1 MRSLAQQ
8 GNHNFKGRQLHLSQF
23 NDRNKG
29 DNAAVPDE
37 FTEVPPLRTHF
48 RSIQVNGPAQNPE
61 NETNSEESQNEIIKK
76 GKLIRILKC

>member
-1 MRSLAQQ
+1 MVRSLAQQ
-8 GNHNFKGRQLHLSQF
+8 GNHNFKRRQLHLSEF

-48 RSIQVNGPAQNPE
+48 RSIQVNGPAQNAE
-61 NETNSEESQNEIIKK
+61 IEISREESQNDMIKK
-76 GKLIRILKC
+76 GELERI

>member
-1 MRSLAQQ
+1 MVRSLAQQ

-29 DNAAVPDE
+29 DNAAIPDE

-48 RSIQVNGPAQNPE
+48 WSIQVNEPAQNAE
-61 NETNSEESQNEIIKK
+61 NETNCEESQNEIIKK
-76 GKLIRILKC
+76 R